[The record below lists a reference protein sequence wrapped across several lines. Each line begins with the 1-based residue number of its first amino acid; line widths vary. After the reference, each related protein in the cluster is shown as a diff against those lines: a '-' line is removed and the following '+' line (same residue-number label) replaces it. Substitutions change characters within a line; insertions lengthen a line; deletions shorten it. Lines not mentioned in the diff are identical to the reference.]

1 MAADHRTSEG
11 DSEAH
16 REKLLAALLSVGVN
30 LSLIAVEAGV
40 AWFTG
45 SLAVL
50 ADAGHSTFDLF
61 ASVAAVWGVRMAAS
75 PPDRGHPYGHEKY
88 ENISSPIQVGL
99 LGLISLFIV
108 IEVGVRLA
116 SGFSLAVSGVAL
128 IIIVVTLAVDW
139 LAARYLAAV
148 ARRHHSFALE
158 ADAYHFTTDFWGKV
172 AVIVGLSAALA
183 GQKWVDPAAALV
195 VAGFMLYTGWR
206 LGHRSTQVLLDAA
219 PRGSL
224 QSRVREILVAEA
236 GDSGFHSLRIR
247 QAGKW
252 VLLDLAL
259 HLPPQM
265 SIAEGHERAHR
276 LCRRLQ
282 EEIAEVREAVV
293 HIEPEDAHPE

>member
-1 MAADHRTSEG
+1 MTADPTTREG
-11 DSEAH
+11 ETGEH

-50 ADAGHSTFDLF
+50 ADAGHSAFDLF
-61 ASVAAVWGVRMAAS
+61 ASIAAVWGVRMAAT
-75 PPDRGHPYGHEKY
+75 PPDHSHPYGHEKY
-88 ENISSPIQVGL
+88 ENISSLIQVGL

-108 IEVGVRLA
+108 VEVGVRLTA
-116 SGFSLAVSGVAL
+116 GFTLAVSGAAL
-128 IIIVVTLAVDW
+128 IIIVLTLGVDW

-158 ADAYHFTTDFWGKV
+158 ADAYHFTTDFWSKV
-172 AVIVGLSAALA
+172 AVIAGLTAALA
-183 GQKWVDPAAALV
+183 GQTWVDPAAALV
-195 VAGFMLYTGWR
+195 VAGFMLHTGWR
-206 LGHRSTQVLLDAA
+206 LGLRSTQVLLDAA
-219 PRGSL
+219 PKGSL
-224 QSRVREILVAEA
+224 ESRVREILVAEA
-236 GDSGFHSLRIR
+236 GNSGFHSLRMR

-259 HLPPQM
+259 HLPPRM

-276 LCRRLQ
+276 LCSRLR

-293 HIEPEDAHPE
+293 HIEPEDAHHE

>member
-1 MAADHRTSEG
+1 MTADHRTRKG
-11 DSEAH
+11 DTGEH

-61 ASVAAVWGVRMAAS
+61 ASVAAVWGVRMASA

-88 ENISSPIQVGL
+88 ENISSLIQVGL
-99 LGLISLFIV
+99 LGLISVFIV
-108 IEVGVRLA
+108 VEVGVRLA
-116 SGFSLAVSGVAL
+116 TGFTLAVSGVAL
-128 IIIVVTLAVDW
+128 VIILVTLGVDW

-158 ADAYHFTTDFWGKV
+158 ADAYHFTTDFWSKV
-172 AVIVGLSAALA
+172 AVIVGLTAALA

-195 VAGFMLYTGWR
+195 VAGFMLYTGWQ
-206 LGHRSTQVLLDAA
+206 LGRRSTQVLLDAA
-219 PRGSL
+219 PKGSL
-224 QSRVREILVAEA
+224 RSRVQEILVAEA
-236 GDSGFHSLRIR
+236 GNSGFHSLRMR

-293 HIEPEDAHPE
+293 HIEPEDAQHE